1 VIVQAGVLEIVGDL
15 NQGADVELQSTGRLE
30 IRVDD
35 TWTVNQAVSVSGDL
49 AIISTEP
56 VARGQSRTIIN
67 KTSAGPIVGTFLG
80 KSEGSSFVVDG
91 LNWTITYQGGDGNDV
106 VISTP
111 PLSPIEQWRMTRFAN
126 YENAGDA
133 ADLADPDHDGIV
145 NLLEYA
151 TNSHPNL
158 ANQSP
163 GSFDK
168 QGAVMTFSYSKNTAA
183 TDVTYVVEWSD
194 SLQSTWSTAGVVI
207 SQQGNLVTATIP
219 ATVGRRFV
227 RLRVER

>member
-1 VIVQAGVLEIVGDL
+1 
-15 NQGADVELQSTGRLE
+15 LQSTGRLE
-30 IRVDD
+30 IRADD
-35 TWTVNQAVSVSGDL
+35 TWTLNQAVSLSGDL
-49 AIISTEP
+49 AIISTGP

-67 KTSAGPIVGTFLG
+67 KTSAGPIVGTFSG
-80 KSEGSSFVVDG
+80 KSEGSSFLVDG
-91 LNWTITYQGGDGNDV
+91 VSWTISYQGGDGNDV

-151 TNSHPNL
+151 TNSHPNA
-158 ANQSP
+158 ANPSV
-163 GSFDK
+163 GSLSK
-168 QGAVMTFSYSKNTAA
+168 KGSVMTFSYIKNTAA
-183 TDVTYVVEWSD
+183 TDVTYIVEWSD
-194 SLQSTWSTAGVVI
+194 SLQSNWSTAGLAI

-219 ATVGRRFV
+219 VTAGRRFA